1 METIIDMH
9 NCNLPMVDRPV
20 ILSGSFNPLHE
31 GHKKLLEVACDI
43 SKRPGFLEISIDN
56 YDKGPVTDLN
66 ERLARIDTHAV
77 VVTNCSLFIHKA
89 KLFPNAW
96 FVVGYDTLKRIFNPM
111 QSDIN
116 NAVDIFKKYNIKF
129 LAAGRSHGDVFYN
142 VSNSAVYKKHYE
154 LIIPI
159 TEDQYRVDIS
169 STQIRNG
176 EVNEIN

>member
-9 NCNLPMVDRPV
+9 NCSLPVPDYPV

-31 GHKKLLEVACDI
+31 GHKKLLEVACGI

-56 YDKGPVTDLN
+56 VDKGPVTNLQD
-66 ERLARIDTHAV
+66 RLDKIDAFPV
-77 VVTNCSLFIHKA
+77 IVSNCGLFIQKA

-96 FVVGYDTLKRIFNPM
+96 FVVGYDTLKRVFNPNLGNV
-111 QSDIN
+111 DK
-116 NAVDIFKKYNIKF
+116 AVSIFKKHNIKF
-129 LAAGRSHGDVFYN
+129 LAAGRAHGEVFYN

-159 TEDQYRVDIS
+159 TEDQCRVDVS

-176 EVNEIN
+176 EVK